1 MRNKPFVIVILL
13 MLTVLCGCQRQIAY
27 HAFRH
32 VYDPGW
38 DKTDTL
44 HFDIKPLMAD
54 GSYRLDTELRTDKD
68 YPFQKLMIEVDQT
81 VYPSKERFHDVINC
95 ELISENGV
103 ISGDGISYFQYQFHV
118 RDLSLHQGDSIHIC
132 LTHHMKREIMPGIS
146 DVGVRLSRSH

>member
-1 MRNKPFVIVILL
+1 MRNKPFVIVVLL
-13 MLTVLCGCQRQIAY
+13 MLIALCGCQRQIAY

-44 HFDIKPLMAD
+44 HFDIKPLSTD

-68 YPFQKLMIEVDQT
+68 YPFRKLMIEVDQT

-95 ELISENGV
+95 ELISENGA
-103 ISGDGISYFQYQFHV
+103 ISGDGISYFQYRFHV
-118 RDLSLHQGDSIHIC
+118 RDLSLHQGDSIHLS
-132 LTHHMKREIMPGIS
+132 LTHNMKREIMPGIS
-146 DVGVRLSRSH
+146 DVGVRLSRAH